1 MCIRDRRSS
10 ITERAEA
17 TRAAKEAG
25 VPFRM
30 RLEKFGEFT
39 PNEIERAEEER
50 AEEIFMDAV
59 AAQTTT
65 SAASSSAGVVEVTG
79 G

>member
-1 MCIRDRRSS
+1 M
-10 ITERAEA
+10 
-17 TRAAKEAG
+17 RAAKEAG
-25 VPFRM
+25 VPFQI

-39 PNEIERAEEER
+39 PSEIERAEAER

-59 AAQTTT
+59 AAQATAPAP
-65 SAASSSAGVVEVTG
+65 AASSSAGVVEVTG

>member
-1 MCIRDRRSS
+1 M
-10 ITERAEA
+10 
-17 TRAAKEAG
+17 RAAKEAG
-25 VPFRM
+25 VPFQI

-39 PNEIERAEEER
+39 PSEIERAEAER

-59 AAQTTT
+59 AAQAT
-65 SAASSSAGVVEVTG
+65 APASSTGAGTGAGAVEVPG

>member
-1 MCIRDRRSS
+1 M
-10 ITERAEA
+10 
-17 TRAAKEAG
+17 RAAKEAG
-25 VPFRM
+25 VPFSV

-39 PNEIERAEEER
+39 PSEIERAEEER

-59 AAQTTT
+59 AAQATAPAPATG
-65 SAASSSAGVVEVTG
+65 AGVVEVTG

>member
-1 MCIRDRRSS
+1 M
-10 ITERAEA
+10 
-17 TRAAKEAG
+17 RAAKDAG

-30 RLEKFGEFT
+30 RLEKFAEFT
-39 PNEIERAEEER
+39 PSEIERAEEER

-59 AAQTTT
+59 AAQAT
-65 SAASSSAGVVEVTG
+65 APAPASSTGAGVVEVTG